1 MNNQEIINNIK
12 AKLTKDKSVDV
23 PYLKTELE
31 IYQSMKNEE
40 VVYAISQLLFN
51 YLDRETKSDLD
62 KKTHEILE
70 DRKEEYDKCRQLI
83 FDGKY
88 AEAKPILKKLTDLYE
103 KLDSAKVQN
112 YFDFEQMIDY
122 ILYCETVEKAR
133 TLNVK
138 RYPEPVTHYFFEY
151 ANICL
156 HENNYEEAIKYY
168 EKALRF
174 NPRSIYIMENLIDVY
189 LETGQKEL
197 AFNLCKEC
205 LIYAY
210 TKEQFGYLYN
220 VLGDLFCE
228 MKKYDI
234 AVACLLVSDHFN
246 KRLANKDKIASI
258 VKAQGFIHFEDENAI
273 LSLFER
279 ENINYG
285 PSRTLITTVNE
296 FIDYLRQIKDVNGM
310 KYLLTI
316 MVELTEDEYY
326 IRKLNIVNKGE

>member
-23 PYLKTELE
+23 PYLKTELA
-31 IYQSMKNEE
+31 IYQSMNNEE

-70 DRKEEYDKCRQLI
+70 DRKDEYETCRNLI
-83 FDGKY
+83 FEGKLK
-88 AEAKPILKKLTDLYE
+88 EAKVILKKLTDLYE

-151 ANICL
+151 ASICL
-156 HENNYEEAIKYY
+156 EEENYDEAIRYY

-174 NPRSIYIMENLIDVY
+174 NPRSIYIMENLINVY
-189 LETGQKEL
+189 LLTNKKEQ
-197 AFNLCKEC
+197 AFALCKEC

-210 TKEQFGYLYN
+210 TKDQFAYLYN
-220 VLGDLFCE
+220 VLGDLYYD

-234 AVACLLVSDHFN
+234 SIASLIVSDHYNN
-246 KRLANKDKIASI
+246 KQLNKDKIAKI
-258 VKAQGFIHFEDENAI
+258 VKEVGFIHFNNENAI
-273 LSLFER
+273 LTLFER

-285 PSRTLITTVNE
+285 PSSTLIKAVNE
-296 FIDYLRQIKDVNGM
+296 FIEYLKKLKDYNGI

-326 IRKLNIVNKGE
+326 INKLNIINQGE

>member
-1 MNNQEIINNIK
+1 MSNQEIINNIK
-12 AKLTKDKSVDV
+12 AKLTKEKSVDV
-23 PYLKTELE
+23 PYLKTELA
-31 IYQSMKNEE
+31 IYQAMKNEE

-70 DRKEEYDKCRQLI
+70 DRKEEYEKCRNLI
-83 FDGKY
+83 FEGKLK
-88 AEAKPILKKLTDLYE
+88 EAKSILKKLTDLYE

-122 ILYCETVEKAR
+122 ILYCETVERAR
-133 TLNVK
+133 TLNIK

-156 HENNYEEAIKYY
+156 EEKDYDEAIKYY

-174 NPRSIYIMENLIDVY
+174 NPRSIYIMENLINVY
-189 LETGQKEL
+189 LETNQKEL

-205 LIYAY
+205 LVYAY
-210 TKEQFGYLYN
+210 TQEQFAFLYQ
-220 VLGDLFCE
+220 VLGDLFYD

-234 AVACLLVSDHFN
+234 AIASLIVSDHYRKQPLN
-246 KRLANKDKIASI
+246 KVKISNI
-258 VKAQGFIHFEDENAI
+258 VKEVGFIQFNDENAI

-285 PSRTLITTVNE
+285 PSRTLIETVSE
-296 FIDYLRQIKDVNGM
+296 FIEYLKKLKDINGI

-326 IRKLNIVNKGE
+326 INQLNSLNKGE